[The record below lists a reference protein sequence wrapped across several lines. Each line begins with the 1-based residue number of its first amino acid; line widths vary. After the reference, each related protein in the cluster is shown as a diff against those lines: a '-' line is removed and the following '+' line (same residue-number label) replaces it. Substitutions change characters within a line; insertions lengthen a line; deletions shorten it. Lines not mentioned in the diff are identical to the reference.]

1 MKANARQFIQTVVLA
16 CTICAIGANAQTQ
29 SSPAIPSVTT
39 PSKNASQKI
48 EPRKVVDSAAFRAA
62 VAEAR
67 KAMDAG
73 DLAAAEK
80 AYAQAIAA
88 DSSNSRAQFNQGVAQ
103 YKSQNLQGSSA
114 SFATAGQ
121 IGDPAVAEGAMFNQG
136 DAAYSGAIKIIDSD
150 DFKEPVGA
158 SAQDQENTKRKEA
171 IDAAIEA
178 ATRALTHFKDAA
190 SADQLDIDARYNAE
204 TATRLL
210 KMLEEKKNEEEKKDG
225 GKKDQDKK
233 DESKKDEGKKDGDKK
248 DEGKKGEGEP
258 KDDQSKG
265 DQPKDQ
271 NQQEKDKQG
280 KEGKKDEG
288 EKGDQKDPQNGEQG
302 EPKDD
307 QSKDGPPKD
316 EGQQEKDKQGEVGEK
331 DQGDKG
337 DQPEGKN
344 PDKSEEKKEE
354 KKPDQSK
361 DGKEEA
367 PKPEEKG
374 KKQAEVQKPG
384 EEAQGKES
392 KGQESKGQASQAGEP
407 VKDAPL
413 TKQEADRLL
422 QAVRD
427 REKSRKEDREAK
439 ELAKPTRRTPA
450 SKDW

>member
-1 MKANARQFIQTVVLA
+1 MKAQARQFIQTVVLA

-73 DLAAAEK
+73 DFVAAEK

-88 DSSNSRAQFNQGVAQ
+88 DSTNSRAQFNQGVAQ
-103 YKSQNLQGSSA
+103 YKSQNLQGSSE

-150 DFKEPVGA
+150 DFKEPA
-158 SAQDQENTKRKEA
+158 AAPAQDQENTKRKEA

-210 KMLEEKKNEEEKKDG
+210 KMLEEEKKKEEEKKDG
-225 GKKDQDKK
+225 GKKDEDKK
-233 DESKKDEGKKDGDKK
+233 DGGKKDEGKKDGGKK
-248 DEGKKGEGEP
+248 DEGKKDGGKKGEGEP

-271 NQQEKDKQG
+271 DQQEKDKQEKDKQD
-280 KEGKKDEG
+280 KEGKKDE
-288 EKGDQKDPQNGEQG
+288 
-302 EPKDD
+302 
-307 QSKDGPPKD
+307 
-316 EGQQEKDKQGEVGEK
+316 
-331 DQGDKG
+331 GDKG

-344 PDKSEEKKEE
+344 SDKSEEKKEE

-367 PKPEEKG
+367 PKPEEKRQ
-374 KKQAEVQKPG
+374 KQAEVQKPG
-384 EEAQGKES
+384 EEAQGQESKGQESKGQES

>member
-29 SSPAIPSVTT
+29 SSPANPSVTT

-73 DLAAAEK
+73 DFAAAEK

-103 YKSQNLQGSSA
+103 YKSQNLQGSSE

-190 SADQLDIDARYNAE
+190 SADQLDIDARFNAE
-204 TATRLL
+204 AATRLL
-210 KMLEEKKNEEEKKDG
+210 KMLEEKKKEEEKKDG
-225 GKKDQDKK
+225 GKKDEDKK
-233 DESKKDEGKKDGDKK
+233 DG
-248 DEGKKGEGEP
+248 GKKGEG
-258 KDDQSKG
+258 KKG
-265 DQPKDQ
+265 
-271 NQQEKDKQG
+271 
-280 KEGKKDEG
+280 EGKKDEG

-331 DQGDKG
+331 DQGENG
-337 DQPEGKN
+337 DQQEGDN
-344 PDKSEEKKEE
+344 PKESEEKKEE
-354 KKPDQSK
+354 KMPDQSK
-361 DGKEEA
+361 DGKEAA
-367 PKPEEKG
+367 PKPEDKG
-374 KKQAEVQKPG
+374 QKQAEGQKPG

>member
-1 MKANARQFIQTVVLA
+1 MKSQPRQFIQTVVLA
-16 CTICAIGANAQTQ
+16 CTICTIGANAQTQ
-29 SSPAIPSVTT
+29 SSPPIPSVTT

-73 DLAAAEK
+73 DFATAEK
-80 AYAQAIAA
+80 AYAKAVAA

-103 YKSQNLQGSSA
+103 YKSRNLQGSSE

-136 DAAYSGAIKIIDSD
+136 NGAYSGAVQIIDSD
-150 DFKEPVGA
+150 DFKEPA
-158 SAQDQENTKRKEA
+158 AAPAQDQENIKRKEA
-171 IDAAIEA
+171 IDAAIQA
-178 ATRALTHFKDAA
+178 ASTALTHFKDAA
-190 SADQLDIDARYNAE
+190 SANQLDIDARFNAE
-204 TATRLL
+204 AATRLL
-210 KMLEEKKNEEEKKDG
+210 KMLEEEKKKEEEKKDQN
-225 GKKDQDKK
+225 KKDQDKK
-233 DESKKDEGKKDGDKK
+233 DQEKKDQDKK
-248 DEGKKGEGEP
+248 EENKKGDQGEP

-271 NQQEKDKQG
+271 DQQEKDKQG

-288 EKGDQKDPQNGEQG
+288 EKGD
-302 EPKDD
+302 
-307 QSKDGPPKD
+307 
-316 EGQQEKDKQGEVGEK
+316 KQ
-331 DQGDKG
+331 
-337 DQPEGKN
+337 EGKN

-367 PKPEEKG
+367 PKPEDKG
-374 KKQAEVQKPG
+374 QKQAEEQKPG
-384 EEAQGKES
+384 EDAQGKES
-392 KGQESKGQASQAGEP
+392 KDQASQAGEP

>member
-1 MKANARQFIQTVVLA
+1 MKAQARQFIQAVVLA

-62 VAEAR
+62 IAEAR

-73 DLAAAEK
+73 DFAAAEK
-80 AYAQAIAA
+80 AYANAIAA

-103 YKSQNLQGSSA
+103 YKSQNLQGSSE

-150 DFKEPVGA
+150 DFKEPLGA
-158 SAQDQENTKRKEA
+158 SAQDQENTKRKAA

-210 KMLEEKKNEEEKKDG
+210 KMLEEEKKEEEKK
-225 GKKDQDKK
+225 QEDKK
-233 DESKKDEGKKDGDKK
+233 QEDKK
-248 DEGKKGEGEP
+248 QEDKKEEDKKGDQGEP

-271 NQQEKDKQG
+271 DQQEKDKQG
-280 KEGKKDEG
+280 KEGKKDDG
-288 EKGDQKDPQNGEQG
+288 EKGDQQEGDN
-302 EPKDD
+302 PK
-307 QSKDGPPKD
+307 
-316 EGQQEKDKQGEVGEK
+316 E
-331 DQGDKG
+331 
-337 DQPEGKN
+337 
-344 PDKSEEKKEE
+344 SEEKKEE
-354 KKPDQSK
+354 KKKPDQSK
-361 DGKEEA
+361 DGKEES
-367 PKPEEKG
+367 PKPEDKG
-374 KKQAEVQKPG
+374 QKQAEDQKPG

-392 KGQESKGQASQAGEP
+392 KGQESQPGEP

-439 ELAKPTRRTPA
+439 ELQKPTRRTPA
-450 SKDW
+450 NKDW

>member
-1 MKANARQFIQTVVLA
+1 MKAQPRQFIQTVVLA

-73 DLAAAEK
+73 DFAAAEK

-103 YKSQNLQGSSA
+103 YKSQNLQGSSE

-150 DFKEPVGA
+150 DFKEPA
-158 SAQDQENTKRKEA
+158 AAPAQDQENTKRKEA

-210 KMLEEKKNEEEKKDG
+210 KMLEEKKKEEEKKDG
-225 GKKDQDKK
+225 GKKD
-233 DESKKDEGKKDGDKK
+233 ESKKDEGKK

-271 NQQEKDKQG
+271 DQQEKDKQG
-280 KEGKKDEG
+280 KEGQKDEG
-288 EKGDQKDPQNGEQG
+288 EKGD
-302 EPKDD
+302 
-307 QSKDGPPKD
+307 
-316 EGQQEKDKQGEVGEK
+316 KQ
-331 DQGDKG
+331 
-337 DQPEGKN
+337 EGKN

-374 KKQAEVQKPG
+374 QKQAEVQKPG
-384 EEAQGKES
+384 EEAKGQGSKNQES

-439 ELAKPTRRTPA
+439 ELQKPTRRTPA

>member
-1 MKANARQFIQTVVLA
+1 MKIQARQFIQTFVLA

-73 DLAAAEK
+73 DFTAAEK

-103 YKSQNLQGSSA
+103 YKSQNLQGSSE

-158 SAQDQENTKRKEA
+158 SAQDQGNPKRKEA

-210 KMLEEKKNEEEKKDG
+210 KMLEEKKKEEEKKDG
-225 GKKDQDKK
+225 GKKDEDKK
-233 DESKKDEGKKDGDKK
+233 DEDKKDEDKKDGGKKDEGKK

-271 NQQEKDKQG
+271 DQQEKDKQG

-288 EKGDQKDPQNGEQG
+288 
-302 EPKDD
+302 
-307 QSKDGPPKD
+307 
-316 EGQQEKDKQGEVGEK
+316 
-331 DQGDKG
+331 DKG
-337 DQPEGKN
+337 DQQEGKN

-374 KKQAEVQKPG
+374 QKQAEVQKPG
-384 EEAQGKES
+384 EEAQGQESKGQES

>member
-73 DLAAAEK
+73 DFAAAEK

-103 YKSQNLQGSSA
+103 YKSQNLQGSSE

-210 KMLEEKKNEEEKKDG
+210 KMLEEKKKEEEKKDG

-233 DESKKDEGKKDGDKK
+233 DEGKKDEGKKDGDKK
-248 DEGKKGEGEP
+248 DEGKKGEGE
-258 KDDQSKG
+258 KG
-265 DQPKDQ
+265 DQI
-271 NQQEKDKQG
+271 
-280 KEGKKDEG
+280 
-288 EKGDQKDPQNGEQG
+288 DPQNGEQG

-331 DQGDKG
+331 DEGDKG

-374 KKQAEVQKPG
+374 QKQAEVQKPG

-392 KGQESKGQASQAGEP
+392 KGKESKGQASQPGEP

-439 ELAKPTRRTPA
+439 ELQKPTRRTPA

>member
-1 MKANARQFIQTVVLA
+1 MKVQPREFIQTFVLA
-16 CTICAIGANAQTQ
+16 CTICAIVANAQTQ
-29 SSPAIPSVTT
+29 SSPTIPSVTT

-73 DLAAAEK
+73 DFAAAEK

-103 YKSQNLQGSSA
+103 YKSQNLQGSSE

-158 SAQDQENTKRKEA
+158 SAQDQGNPKRKEA

-190 SADQLDIDARYNAE
+190 SADQFDIDARYNAE

-210 KMLEEKKNEEEKKDG
+210 KMLEEKKKEEEKKDG
-225 GKKDQDKK
+225 GKKD
-233 DESKKDEGKKDGDKK
+233 EGKK

-271 NQQEKDKQG
+271 DQQEKDKQEKDKQG
-280 KEGKKDEG
+280 KEGQKDEG
-288 EKGDQKDPQNGEQG
+288 EKGD
-302 EPKDD
+302 
-307 QSKDGPPKD
+307 
-316 EGQQEKDKQGEVGEK
+316 KQ
-331 DQGDKG
+331 
-337 DQPEGKN
+337 EGKN

-367 PKPEEKG
+367 PKPDEKG
-374 KKQAEVQKPG
+374 QKQAEVQKPG
-384 EEAQGKES
+384 EEAQGQESKGQES

>member
-29 SSPAIPSVTT
+29 SSQAIPSVTT

-73 DLAAAEK
+73 DFAAAEK

-88 DSSNSRAQFNQGVAQ
+88 DSTNSRAQFNQGVAQ

-190 SADQLDIDARYNAE
+190 SADQLDIDARFNAE
-204 TATRLL
+204 AATRLL
-210 KMLEEKKNEEEKKDG
+210 KMLEEEKKEEEKK
-225 GKKDQDKK
+225 QEDKK
-233 DESKKDEGKKDGDKK
+233 QEDKKEEGKKDEGKKDG
-248 DEGKKGEGEP
+248 GEP

-271 NQQEKDKQG
+271 DQQEKDKQEKDKQG
-280 KEGKKDEG
+280 KEGQKDEG
-288 EKGDQKDPQNGEQG
+288 EKGDQQ
-302 EPKDD
+302 
-307 QSKDGPPKD
+307 
-316 EGQQEKDKQGEVGEK
+316 
-331 DQGDKG
+331 
-337 DQPEGKN
+337 EGKN

>member
-29 SSPAIPSVTT
+29 SSPANPSVTT

-73 DLAAAEK
+73 DFAAAEK

-103 YKSQNLQGSSA
+103 YKSQNLQGSSE

-210 KMLEEKKNEEEKKDG
+210 KMLEEKKKEEEKKDG

-233 DESKKDEGKKDGDKK
+233 DEGKKDEGKKDGDKK
-248 DEGKKGEGEP
+248 DEGKKGEGE
-258 KDDQSKG
+258 KG
-265 DQPKDQ
+265 DQI
-271 NQQEKDKQG
+271 
-280 KEGKKDEG
+280 
-288 EKGDQKDPQNGEQG
+288 DPQNGEQG

-331 DQGDKG
+331 DQGENG
-337 DQPEGKN
+337 DQQEGDN
-344 PDKSEEKKEE
+344 PKESEEKKEE
-354 KKPDQSK
+354 KMPDQSK
-361 DGKEEA
+361 DGKEAA
-367 PKPEEKG
+367 PKPEDKG
-374 KKQAEVQKPG
+374 QKQAEGQKPG

-439 ELAKPTRRTPA
+439 ELQKPTRRTPA

>member
-1 MKANARQFIQTVVLA
+1 MKVQARQFIQTVALA

-29 SSPAIPSVTT
+29 SSQAIPSVTT

-73 DLAAAEK
+73 DFAAAEK

-103 YKSQNLQGSSA
+103 YKSQNLQGSSE

-150 DFKEPVGA
+150 DFKEPVGD

-210 KMLEEKKNEEEKKDG
+210 KMLEEKKKEEEKKDG
-225 GKKDQDKK
+225 GKKDEDKK
-233 DESKKDEGKKDGDKK
+233 DG
-248 DEGKKGEGEP
+248 GKKGEG
-258 KDDQSKG
+258 KKG
-265 DQPKDQ
+265 
-271 NQQEKDKQG
+271 
-280 KEGKKDEG
+280 EGKKDEG

-307 QSKDGPPKD
+307 QSKNGPPKD

-331 DQGDKG
+331 DQGEKG
-337 DQPEGKN
+337 DQQEGDN
-344 PDKSEEKKEE
+344 PKESEEKKEE
-354 KKPDQSK
+354 KMPDQSK
-361 DGKEEA
+361 DGKEAA
-367 PKPEEKG
+367 PKPEDKG
-374 KKQAEVQKPG
+374 QKQAEGQKPG
-384 EEAQGKES
+384 EEAQN
-392 KGQESKGQASQAGEP
+392 QESKGQASQAGEP

-427 REKSRKEDREAK
+427 REKSRKEDRKAK
-439 ELAKPTRRTPA
+439 ELQKPTRRTPA

>member
-1 MKANARQFIQTVVLA
+1 MKAQARQFIQTVVLA

-48 EPRKVVDSAAFRAA
+48 EPRKVIDSAAFRAA

-73 DLAAAEK
+73 DFAAAEK

-103 YKSQNLQGSSA
+103 YKSQNLQGSSE

-158 SAQDQENTKRKEA
+158 SAQDQGNPKRKEA

-210 KMLEEKKNEEEKKDG
+210 KMLEEKKKEEEKKQEDQKQDDKEQEE
-225 GKKDQDKK
+225 KKEEDKK
-233 DESKKDEGKKDGDKK
+233 GDQ
-248 DEGKKGEGEP
+248 GEP

-271 NQQEKDKQG
+271 DQQEKDKQEKDKQEKDKQG

-288 EKGDQKDPQNGEQG
+288 EKGDQQ
-302 EPKDD
+302 
-307 QSKDGPPKD
+307 
-316 EGQQEKDKQGEVGEK
+316 
-331 DQGDKG
+331 
-337 DQPEGKN
+337 EGKN

-361 DGKEEA
+361 DGKEAA
-367 PKPEEKG
+367 PKPDDKAE
-374 KKQAEVQKPG
+374 KQAEDQKPG
-384 EEAQGKES
+384 EEAQSQES
-392 KGQESKGQASQAGEP
+392 KGQESKGQASQPGEP

-439 ELAKPTRRTPA
+439 ELQKPTRRTPA

>member
-1 MKANARQFIQTVVLA
+1 MKAQARQFIQTVVLA

-73 DLAAAEK
+73 DFAAAEK

-103 YKSQNLQGSSA
+103 YKSQNLQGSSE

-136 DAAYSGAIKIIDSD
+136 DAAYSGAIKIIDSE

-158 SAQDQENTKRKEA
+158 SAQDQGNPKRKEA

-210 KMLEEKKNEEEKKDG
+210 KMLEVEKKEEEKKEEE
-225 GKKDQDKK
+225 KKQEDKK
-233 DESKKDEGKKDGDKK
+233 QEDKK
-248 DEGKKGEGEP
+248 EEEKKEEDKKGDQGEP

-271 NQQEKDKQG
+271 DQQEKDKQD

-288 EKGDQKDPQNGEQG
+288 EKG
-302 EPKDD
+302 
-307 QSKDGPPKD
+307 
-316 EGQQEKDKQGEVGEK
+316 EKQ
-331 DQGDKG
+331 
-337 DQPEGKN
+337 EGKN
-344 PDKSEEKKEE
+344 PDKSEEKNEE

-361 DGKEEA
+361 DGKEAA
-367 PKPEEKG
+367 PKPDDKAE
-374 KKQAEVQKPG
+374 KQAEDQKPG
-384 EEAQGKES
+384 EEAQSQES
-392 KGQESKGQASQAGEP
+392 KGQESKGQASQPGEP

-439 ELAKPTRRTPA
+439 ELQKPTRRTPA

>member
-1 MKANARQFIQTVVLA
+1 
-16 CTICAIGANAQTQ
+16 
-29 SSPAIPSVTT
+29 VTT

-73 DLAAAEK
+73 DFAAAEK

-103 YKSQNLQGSSA
+103 YKSQNLQGSSE

-136 DAAYSGAIKIIDSD
+136 DAAYSSAIKIIDSD
-150 DFKEPVGA
+150 DFKENVGPT
-158 SAQDQENTKRKEA
+158 AQDQNSSPKRKEA

-210 KMLEEKKNEEEKKDG
+210 KMLEVEKKEEEKKEEE
-225 GKKDQDKK
+225 KKQEDKK
-233 DESKKDEGKKDGDKK
+233 QEDKK
-248 DEGKKGEGEP
+248 EEEKKEEDKKGDQGEP

-271 NQQEKDKQG
+271 DQQEKDKQD

-288 EKGDQKDPQNGEQG
+288 EKG
-302 EPKDD
+302 
-307 QSKDGPPKD
+307 
-316 EGQQEKDKQGEVGEK
+316 EKQ
-331 DQGDKG
+331 
-337 DQPEGKN
+337 EGKN
-344 PDKSEEKKEE
+344 PDKSEEKNEE

-367 PKPEEKG
+367 PKPTE
-374 KKQAEVQKPG
+374 QAEKPAEGQKPG
-384 EEAQGKES
+384 EEAQDQES
-392 KGQESKGQASQAGEP
+392 KGQESKGQAPQACEP

-427 REKSRKEDREAK
+427 REKTRKEDREAK

>member
-29 SSPAIPSVTT
+29 SSQAIPSVTT

-73 DLAAAEK
+73 DFVAAEK

-88 DSSNSRAQFNQGVAQ
+88 DSTNSRAQFNQGVAQ

-150 DFKEPVGA
+150 DFKEPVGT

-190 SADQLDIDARYNAE
+190 SADQLDIDARFNAE
-204 TATRLL
+204 AATRLL
-210 KMLEEKKNEEEKKDG
+210 KMLEEEKKEEEKKQEDKKQEDKKEEGKKDG
-225 GKKDQDKK
+225 GKKD
-233 DESKKDEGKKDGDKK
+233 G
-248 DEGKKGEGEP
+248 GEP

-271 NQQEKDKQG
+271 DQQEKDKQEKDKQG
-280 KEGKKDEG
+280 KEGQKDEG
-288 EKGDQKDPQNGEQG
+288 EKGDQQ
-302 EPKDD
+302 
-307 QSKDGPPKD
+307 
-316 EGQQEKDKQGEVGEK
+316 
-331 DQGDKG
+331 
-337 DQPEGKN
+337 EGKN

-374 KKQAEVQKPG
+374 QKQAEDQKPG

-392 KGQESKGQASQAGEP
+392 KGQESKGQAPQAGEP

>member
-29 SSPAIPSVTT
+29 SSPANPSVTT

-73 DLAAAEK
+73 DFAAAEK
-80 AYAQAIAA
+80 AYANAIAA

-103 YKSQNLQGSSA
+103 YKSQNLQGSSE

-210 KMLEEKKNEEEKKDG
+210 KMLEEEKKEEEKK
-225 GKKDQDKK
+225 QEDKK
-233 DESKKDEGKKDGDKK
+233 QEDKK
-248 DEGKKGEGEP
+248 QEDKKEEDKKGDQGEP

-271 NQQEKDKQG
+271 DQQEKNKQG

-288 EKGDQKDPQNGEQG
+288 EKGDQQEGDN
-302 EPKDD
+302 PK
-307 QSKDGPPKD
+307 
-316 EGQQEKDKQGEVGEK
+316 E
-331 DQGDKG
+331 
-337 DQPEGKN
+337 
-344 PDKSEEKKEE
+344 SEEKKEE
-354 KKPDQSK
+354 KKKPDQSK
-361 DGKEEA
+361 DGKEES
-367 PKPEEKG
+367 PKPEDKG
-374 KKQAEVQKPG
+374 QKQAEGQKPG

-392 KGQESKGQASQAGEP
+392 KGQESQPGEP

>member
-16 CTICAIGANAQTQ
+16 CTICVIGANAQTQ
-29 SSPAIPSVTT
+29 SSLAIPSVTT

-73 DLAAAEK
+73 DFAAAEK

-103 YKSQNLQGSSA
+103 YKSQNLQGSSE

-210 KMLEEKKNEEEKKDG
+210 KMLEEKKKEEEKKDG
-225 GKKDQDKK
+225 GKKD
-233 DESKKDEGKKDGDKK
+233 EGKK

-271 NQQEKDKQG
+271 DQQEKDKQEKDKQG
-280 KEGKKDEG
+280 KEGQKDEG
-288 EKGDQKDPQNGEQG
+288 EKGD
-302 EPKDD
+302 
-307 QSKDGPPKD
+307 
-316 EGQQEKDKQGEVGEK
+316 KQ
-331 DQGDKG
+331 
-337 DQPEGKN
+337 EGKN

-367 PKPEEKG
+367 PKPDEKG
-374 KKQAEVQKPG
+374 QKQAEVQKPG
-384 EEAQGKES
+384 EEAQGQESKGQES

>member
-29 SSPAIPSVTT
+29 SSPANPSVTT

-73 DLAAAEK
+73 DFAAAEK

-103 YKSQNLQGSSA
+103 YKSQNLQGSSE

-158 SAQDQENTKRKEA
+158 SAQDQGNPKRKEA

-210 KMLEEKKNEEEKKDG
+210 KMLEEKKKEEEKKDG
-225 GKKDQDKK
+225 GKKDEDKK
-233 DESKKDEGKKDGDKK
+233 DG
-248 DEGKKGEGEP
+248 GKKGEG
-258 KDDQSKG
+258 KKG
-265 DQPKDQ
+265 
-271 NQQEKDKQG
+271 
-280 KEGKKDEG
+280 EGKKDEG

-307 QSKDGPPKD
+307 QSKNGPPKD

-331 DQGDKG
+331 DQGEKG
-337 DQPEGKN
+337 DQQEGDN
-344 PDKSEEKKEE
+344 PKESEEKKEE
-354 KKPDQSK
+354 KMPDQSK
-361 DGKEEA
+361 DGKEAA
-367 PKPEEKG
+367 PKPEDKG
-374 KKQAEVQKPG
+374 QKQAEGQKPG

>member
-1 MKANARQFIQTVVLA
+1 MKANARQFIQTFVLA
-16 CTICAIGANAQTQ
+16 CTICAIVANAQTQ
-29 SSPAIPSVTT
+29 SSPTIPSVTT

-73 DLAAAEK
+73 DFAAAEK
-80 AYAQAIAA
+80 AYANAIAA

-210 KMLEEKKNEEEKKDG
+210 KMLEEEKKEEEKK
-225 GKKDQDKK
+225 QEDKK
-233 DESKKDEGKKDGDKK
+233 QEDKK
-248 DEGKKGEGEP
+248 QEDKKQEDKKEEDKKGDQGEP

-271 NQQEKDKQG
+271 DQQEKNKQG

-288 EKGDQKDPQNGEQG
+288 EKGDQQEGDN
-302 EPKDD
+302 PK
-307 QSKDGPPKD
+307 
-316 EGQQEKDKQGEVGEK
+316 E
-331 DQGDKG
+331 
-337 DQPEGKN
+337 
-344 PDKSEEKKEE
+344 SEEKKEE
-354 KKPDQSK
+354 KKKPDQSK
-361 DGKEEA
+361 DGKEES
-367 PKPEEKG
+367 PKPEDKG
-374 KKQAEVQKPG
+374 QKQAEGQKPG

-392 KGQESKGQASQAGEP
+392 KGQESQPGEP

-439 ELAKPTRRTPA
+439 ELQKPTRRTPA

>member
-1 MKANARQFIQTVVLA
+1 MKAQARQFIQAVVLA

-48 EPRKVVDSAAFRAA
+48 EPRKTVDSAAFRAA

-73 DLAAAEK
+73 DFATAEK
-80 AYAQAIAA
+80 AYAKAVAA

-103 YKSQNLQGSSA
+103 YKSRNLQGSSE

-136 DAAYSGAIKIIDSD
+136 NGAYSGAVQIIDSD
-150 DFKEPVGA
+150 DFKEPA
-158 SAQDQENTKRKEA
+158 AAPAQDQENIKRKEA
-171 IDAAIEA
+171 IDAAIQA
-178 ATRALTHFKDAA
+178 ASTALTHFKDAA
-190 SADQLDIDARYNAE
+190 SANQLDIDARFNAE
-204 TATRLL
+204 AATRLL
-210 KMLEEKKNEEEKKDG
+210 KMLEEEKKKEEEKKDQS
-225 GKKDQDKK
+225 KKDQDKK
-233 DESKKDEGKKDGDKK
+233 DQEKKDQEKKDQDKK
-248 DEGKKGEGEP
+248 EENKKGDQGEP

-271 NQQEKDKQG
+271 DQQEKDKQG

-288 EKGDQKDPQNGEQG
+288 EKGD
-302 EPKDD
+302 
-307 QSKDGPPKD
+307 
-316 EGQQEKDKQGEVGEK
+316 KQ
-331 DQGDKG
+331 
-337 DQPEGKN
+337 EGKN

-367 PKPEEKG
+367 PKPEDKG
-374 KKQAEVQKPG
+374 QKQAEGQKPG
-384 EEAQGKES
+384 EEAQ
-392 KGQESKGQASQAGEP
+392 GQESKGQASQAGEP

>member
-29 SSPAIPSVTT
+29 SSQAIPSVTT

-73 DLAAAEK
+73 DFAAAEK

-88 DSSNSRAQFNQGVAQ
+88 DSTNSRAQFNQGVAQ

-150 DFKEPVGA
+150 DFKEPVGT

-190 SADQLDIDARYNAE
+190 SADQLDIDARFNAE
-204 TATRLL
+204 AATRLL
-210 KMLEEKKNEEEKKDG
+210 KMLEEEKKEEEKKQEDKKQEDKKEEGKKDG
-225 GKKDQDKK
+225 GKKD
-233 DESKKDEGKKDGDKK
+233 G
-248 DEGKKGEGEP
+248 GEP

-271 NQQEKDKQG
+271 DQQEKDKQEKDKQG

-288 EKGDQKDPQNGEQG
+288 
-302 EPKDD
+302 
-307 QSKDGPPKD
+307 
-316 EGQQEKDKQGEVGEK
+316 
-331 DQGDKG
+331 DKG
-337 DQPEGKN
+337 DQQEGKN

-374 KKQAEVQKPG
+374 QKQAEDQKPG

-392 KGQESKGQASQAGEP
+392 KGQESKGQAPQAGEP

>member
-73 DLAAAEK
+73 DFAAAEK

-103 YKSQNLQGSSA
+103 YKSQNLQGSSE

-150 DFKEPVGA
+150 DFKEPVGD
-158 SAQDQENTKRKEA
+158 SAQDQGNPKRKEA

-210 KMLEEKKNEEEKKDG
+210 KMLEEKKKEEEKKDG
-225 GKKDQDKK
+225 GKK
-233 DESKKDEGKKDGDKK
+233 DESKKDEGKKDEGKK
-248 DEGKKGEGEP
+248 DEGKKGEGK
-258 KDDQSKG
+258 KD
-265 DQPKDQ
+265 
-271 NQQEKDKQG
+271 
-280 KEGKKDEG
+280 EGKKDEG

-307 QSKDGPPKD
+307 QSKNGPPKD

-331 DQGDKG
+331 DQGEKG
-337 DQPEGKN
+337 DQQEGDN
-344 PDKSEEKKEE
+344 PKESEEKKEE
-354 KKPDQSK
+354 KMPDQSK
-361 DGKEEA
+361 DGKEAA
-367 PKPEEKG
+367 PKPEDKG
-374 KKQAEVQKPG
+374 QKQAEGQKPG
-384 EEAQGKES
+384 EEAQN
-392 KGQESKGQASQAGEP
+392 QESKGQASQAGEP

>member
-29 SSPAIPSVTT
+29 SSLAIPSATT

-103 YKSQNLQGSSA
+103 YKSQNLQGSSE

-210 KMLEEKKNEEEKKDG
+210 KMLEEKKKEEEKKDG

-233 DESKKDEGKKDGDKK
+233 DEGKKDEGKKDGDKK
-248 DEGKKGEGEP
+248 DEGKKG
-258 KDDQSKG
+258 
-265 DQPKDQ
+265 
-271 NQQEKDKQG
+271 
-280 KEGKKDEG
+280 EGKKDEG

-307 QSKDGPPKD
+307 QSKNGPPKD

-331 DQGDKG
+331 DQGEKG

-367 PKPEEKG
+367 PKPEDKG
-374 KKQAEVQKPG
+374 QKQAG
-384 EEAQGKES
+384 
-392 KGQESKGQASQAGEP
+392 
-407 VKDAPL
+407 
-413 TKQEADRLL
+413 R
-422 QAVRD
+422 
-427 REKSRKEDREAK
+427 
-439 ELAKPTRRTPA
+439 
-450 SKDW
+450 

>member
-1 MKANARQFIQTVVLA
+1 MKVQARQFIQTFVLA
-16 CTICAIGANAQTQ
+16 CTICPIGANAQTQ

-62 VAEAR
+62 VTEAR

-73 DLAAAEK
+73 DFAAAEK

-103 YKSQNLQGSSA
+103 YKSQNLQGSSE

-204 TATRLL
+204 TAIRLL
-210 KMLEEKKNEEEKKDG
+210 KMLEEKKKEEEKKDEEKKEEEKKDG
-225 GKKDQDKK
+225 GKKDEDKK
-233 DESKKDEGKKDGDKK
+233 E
-248 DEGKKGEGEP
+248 
-258 KDDQSKG
+258 
-265 DQPKDQ
+265 
-271 NQQEKDKQG
+271 
-280 KEGKKDEG
+280 EGKKDEG

-307 QSKDGPPKD
+307 QSKDGSPKD
-316 EGQQEKDKQGEVGEK
+316 EGQQEKNEQGEVGEK
-331 DQGDKG
+331 DQGEKG
-337 DQPEGKN
+337 DQQEGDN
-344 PDKSEEKKEE
+344 PKESEEKKEE
-354 KKPDQSK
+354 KMPDQSK

-367 PKPEEKG
+367 PKPEEQGQKG
-374 KKQAEVQKPG
+374 EGQKG
-384 EEAQGKES
+384 EESQGKP
-392 KGQESKGQASQAGEP
+392 SQAGEP

-427 REKSRKEDREAK
+427 REKTRKEDREAK

>member
-1 MKANARQFIQTVVLA
+1 MKANARQFIQTFVLA
-16 CTICAIGANAQTQ
+16 CTICAIVANAQTQ
-29 SSPAIPSVTT
+29 SSPTIPSVTT

-73 DLAAAEK
+73 DFAAAEK
-80 AYAQAIAA
+80 AYANAIAA

-103 YKSQNLQGSSA
+103 YKSQNLQGSSE

-210 KMLEEKKNEEEKKDG
+210 KMLEEEKKEEEKK
-225 GKKDQDKK
+225 QEDKK
-233 DESKKDEGKKDGDKK
+233 QEDKK
-248 DEGKKGEGEP
+248 QEDKKEEDKKGDQGEP

-271 NQQEKDKQG
+271 DQQEKNKQG

-288 EKGDQKDPQNGEQG
+288 EKGDQQEGDN
-302 EPKDD
+302 PK
-307 QSKDGPPKD
+307 
-316 EGQQEKDKQGEVGEK
+316 E
-331 DQGDKG
+331 
-337 DQPEGKN
+337 
-344 PDKSEEKKEE
+344 SEEKKEE
-354 KKPDQSK
+354 KKKPDQSK
-361 DGKEEA
+361 DGKEES
-367 PKPEEKG
+367 PKPEDKG
-374 KKQAEVQKPG
+374 QKQAEGQKPG

-392 KGQESKGQASQAGEP
+392 KGQESQPGEP

-439 ELAKPTRRTPA
+439 ELQKPTRRTPA

>member
-29 SSPAIPSVTT
+29 SSQAIPSVTT

-73 DLAAAEK
+73 DFAAAEK

-88 DSSNSRAQFNQGVAQ
+88 DSTNSRAQFNQGVAQ

-150 DFKEPVGA
+150 DFKEPVGT

-190 SADQLDIDARYNAE
+190 SADQLDIDARFNAE
-204 TATRLL
+204 AATRLL
-210 KMLEEKKNEEEKKDG
+210 KMLEEEKKEEEKKQEDKKQEDKKEEGKKDG
-225 GKKDQDKK
+225 GKKD
-233 DESKKDEGKKDGDKK
+233 G
-248 DEGKKGEGEP
+248 GEP

-271 NQQEKDKQG
+271 DQQEKDKQEKDKQG
-280 KEGKKDEG
+280 KEGQKDEG
-288 EKGDQKDPQNGEQG
+288 EKGDQQ
-302 EPKDD
+302 
-307 QSKDGPPKD
+307 
-316 EGQQEKDKQGEVGEK
+316 
-331 DQGDKG
+331 
-337 DQPEGKN
+337 EGKN

-374 KKQAEVQKPG
+374 QKQAEDQKPG

-392 KGQESKGQASQAGEP
+392 KGQESKGQAPQAGEP

>member
-1 MKANARQFIQTVVLA
+1 
-16 CTICAIGANAQTQ
+16 
-29 SSPAIPSVTT
+29 VTT

-73 DLAAAEK
+73 DFAAAEK

-171 IDAAIEA
+171 IDGAIQAAS
-178 ATRALTHFKDAA
+178 TALTHFKDAA
-190 SADQLDIDARYNAE
+190 SANQLDIDARFNAE
-204 TATRLL
+204 AATRLL
-210 KMLEEKKNEEEKKDG
+210 KMLEEEKKKEEEKK
-225 GKKDQDKK
+225 QEDKK
-233 DESKKDEGKKDGDKK
+233 QEDKK
-248 DEGKKGEGEP
+248 EEDKKGDQGEP

-271 NQQEKDKQG
+271 DQQEKDKQG

-288 EKGDQKDPQNGEQG
+288 EKGDQQ
-302 EPKDD
+302 
-307 QSKDGPPKD
+307 
-316 EGQQEKDKQGEVGEK
+316 
-331 DQGDKG
+331 
-337 DQPEGKN
+337 EGKN
-344 PDKSEEKKEE
+344 PEKSEEKKEE

-361 DGKEEA
+361 DGKEES
-367 PKPEEKG
+367 PKPKE
-374 KKQAEVQKPG
+374 QAEKPAEGQKPG
-384 EEAQGKES
+384 EEAQDQES

-439 ELAKPTRRTPA
+439 ELQKPTRRTPA

>member
-1 MKANARQFIQTVVLA
+1 MKAHARQFIQTVVLA
-16 CTICAIGANAQTQ
+16 CTICTIGANAQTQ
-29 SSPAIPSVTT
+29 SSPANPSVTT

-73 DLAAAEK
+73 DFAAAEK

-103 YKSQNLQGSSA
+103 YKSQNLQGSSE

-150 DFKEPVGA
+150 DFKENVGPA
-158 SAQDQENTKRKEA
+158 AQDQNGSPKRKEA

-210 KMLEEKKNEEEKKDG
+210 KMLEVEKKEEEKK
-225 GKKDQDKK
+225 QEDKK
-233 DESKKDEGKKDGDKK
+233 QEDKK
-248 DEGKKGEGEP
+248 EEEKKEEDKQGDQGEP

-271 NQQEKDKQG
+271 DQQEKDKQD

-288 EKGDQKDPQNGEQG
+288 EK
-302 EPKDD
+302 
-307 QSKDGPPKD
+307 D
-316 EGQQEKDKQGEVGEK
+316 EKQ
-331 DQGDKG
+331 
-337 DQPEGKN
+337 EGKN

-367 PKPEEKG
+367 PKPEDKG
-374 KKQAEVQKPG
+374 QKKAEDQKPG
-384 EEAQGKES
+384 EEAQDQES
-392 KGQESKGQASQAGEP
+392 KGQESKDQAPQAGEP

>member
-1 MKANARQFIQTVVLA
+1 MKVQARQFIQTVALA

-29 SSPAIPSVTT
+29 SSQAIPSVTT

-73 DLAAAEK
+73 DFAAAEK

-103 YKSQNLQGSSA
+103 YKSQNLQGSSE

-150 DFKEPVGA
+150 DFKETVGA
-158 SAQDQENTKRKEA
+158 SAQDQGNPKRKEA
-171 IDAAIEA
+171 IDAAIKA
-178 ATRALTHFKDAA
+178 ASTALTHFKDAA
-190 SADQLDIDARYNAE
+190 SADQLDTDARYNAE

-210 KMLEEKKNEEEKKDG
+210 KMLEEEKKEEEKKEEE
-225 GKKDQDKK
+225 KKQEDKK
-233 DESKKDEGKKDGDKK
+233 QEDKK
-248 DEGKKGEGEP
+248 EEDKKGDQGEP

-271 NQQEKDKQG
+271 DQQEKDKQG

-288 EKGDQKDPQNGEQG
+288 
-302 EPKDD
+302 
-307 QSKDGPPKD
+307 
-316 EGQQEKDKQGEVGEK
+316 
-331 DQGDKG
+331 DKG
-337 DQPEGKN
+337 DQQEGKN

-361 DGKEEA
+361 DGKKEA
-367 PKPEEKG
+367 PKPEDKG
-374 KKQAEVQKPG
+374 EKQAEDQKPG
-384 EEAQGKES
+384 EETQGKES
-392 KGQESKGQASQAGEP
+392 KAQESKGQASQAGEP

-439 ELAKPTRRTPA
+439 ELQKPTRRTPA

>member
-29 SSPAIPSVTT
+29 SSPANPSVTT

-62 VAEAR
+62 VTEAR

-73 DLAAAEK
+73 DFAAAEK

-103 YKSQNLQGSSA
+103 YKSQNLQGSSE

-150 DFKEPVGA
+150 DFKEPVGT

-190 SADQLDIDARYNAE
+190 SADQLDIDARFNAE
-204 TATRLL
+204 AATRLL
-210 KMLEEKKNEEEKKDG
+210 KMLEEEKKEEEKKQEDKKQEDKKEEGKKDG
-225 GKKDQDKK
+225 GKKD
-233 DESKKDEGKKDGDKK
+233 G
-248 DEGKKGEGEP
+248 GEP

-271 NQQEKDKQG
+271 DQQEKDKQEKDKQG
-280 KEGKKDEG
+280 KEGQKDEG
-288 EKGDQKDPQNGEQG
+288 EKGDQQ
-302 EPKDD
+302 
-307 QSKDGPPKD
+307 
-316 EGQQEKDKQGEVGEK
+316 
-331 DQGDKG
+331 
-337 DQPEGKN
+337 EGKN

-374 KKQAEVQKPG
+374 QKQAEDQKPG

-392 KGQESKGQASQAGEP
+392 KGQESKGQAPQAGEP

>member
-29 SSPAIPSVTT
+29 SSPANPSVTT

-62 VAEAR
+62 VADAR

-73 DLAAAEK
+73 DFAAAEK

-103 YKSQNLQGSSA
+103 YKSQNLQGSSE

-136 DAAYSGAIKIIDSD
+136 DAAYSSAIKIIDSD
-150 DFKEPVGA
+150 DFKEPVGT
-158 SAQDQENTKRKEA
+158 SAQDQGNPKRKEA

-210 KMLEEKKNEEEKKDG
+210 KMLEVEKKEEEKK
-225 GKKDQDKK
+225 QEDKK
-233 DESKKDEGKKDGDKK
+233 QEDKK
-248 DEGKKGEGEP
+248 QEDKKEEEKKEEDKKGDQGEP

-271 NQQEKDKQG
+271 DQQEKDKQD

-288 EKGDQKDPQNGEQG
+288 EK
-302 EPKDD
+302 
-307 QSKDGPPKD
+307 D
-316 EGQQEKDKQGEVGEK
+316 EKQ
-331 DQGDKG
+331 
-337 DQPEGKN
+337 EGKN

-367 PKPEEKG
+367 PKPEDKG
-374 KKQAEVQKPG
+374 QKKAEDQKPG
-384 EEAQGKES
+384 EEAQDQES
-392 KGQESKGQASQAGEP
+392 KGQESKDQAPQAGEP

>member
-29 SSPAIPSVTT
+29 SSQAIPSVTT

-73 DLAAAEK
+73 DFAAAEK

-88 DSSNSRAQFNQGVAQ
+88 DSTNSRAQFNQGVAQ

-190 SADQLDIDARYNAE
+190 SADQLDIDARFNAE
-204 TATRLL
+204 AATRLL
-210 KMLEEKKNEEEKKDG
+210 KMLEEEKKEEEKKQEDKKQEDKKEEGKKDG
-225 GKKDQDKK
+225 GKKD
-233 DESKKDEGKKDGDKK
+233 G
-248 DEGKKGEGEP
+248 GEP

-271 NQQEKDKQG
+271 DQQEKDKQEKDKQG
-280 KEGKKDEG
+280 KEGQKDEG
-288 EKGDQKDPQNGEQG
+288 EKGDQQ
-302 EPKDD
+302 
-307 QSKDGPPKD
+307 
-316 EGQQEKDKQGEVGEK
+316 
-331 DQGDKG
+331 
-337 DQPEGKN
+337 EGKN

-392 KGQESKGQASQAGEP
+392 KGQESKGQAPQAGEP

>member
-1 MKANARQFIQTVVLA
+1 MKVQPREFIQTFVLA
-16 CTICAIGANAQTQ
+16 CTICAIVANAQTQ
-29 SSPAIPSVTT
+29 SSPTIPSVTT

-62 VAEAR
+62 VAEGR

-73 DLAAAEK
+73 DFAAAEK
-80 AYAQAIAA
+80 AYANAIAA

-150 DFKEPVGA
+150 DFKEPMGT

-210 KMLEEKKNEEEKKDG
+210 KMLEEKKKEEEKK
-225 GKKDQDKK
+225 QEDKK
-233 DESKKDEGKKDGDKK
+233 QEDKK
-248 DEGKKGEGEP
+248 QEDKKQEDKKEEDKKGDQGEP

-271 NQQEKDKQG
+271 DQQEKNKQG

-288 EKGDQKDPQNGEQG
+288 EKGDQQEGDN
-302 EPKDD
+302 PK
-307 QSKDGPPKD
+307 
-316 EGQQEKDKQGEVGEK
+316 E
-331 DQGDKG
+331 
-337 DQPEGKN
+337 
-344 PDKSEEKKEE
+344 SEEKKEE
-354 KKPDQSK
+354 MKKPDQSK
-361 DGKEEA
+361 DGKEES
-367 PKPEEKG
+367 PKPEDKG
-374 KKQAEVQKPG
+374 QKQAEDQKPG
-384 EEAQGKES
+384 EAAQGKDS
-392 KGQESKGQASQAGEP
+392 KGQESQPGEP

-439 ELAKPTRRTPA
+439 ELQKPTRRTPA

>member
-16 CTICAIGANAQTQ
+16 CTICVIGANAQTQ
-29 SSPAIPSVTT
+29 SSLAIPSVTT

-48 EPRKVVDSAAFRAA
+48 EPRKVVDSAAFRSA

-73 DLAAAEK
+73 DFAAAEK

-103 YKSQNLQGSSA
+103 YKSQNLQGSSE

-210 KMLEEKKNEEEKKDG
+210 KMLEEKKKEEEKKDG
-225 GKKDQDKK
+225 GKKDEDKK
-233 DESKKDEGKKDGDKK
+233 DG
-248 DEGKKGEGEP
+248 
-258 KDDQSKG
+258 
-265 DQPKDQ
+265 
-271 NQQEKDKQG
+271 
-280 KEGKKDEG
+280 G

-307 QSKDGPPKD
+307 QSKNGPPKD

-331 DQGDKG
+331 DQGEKG
-337 DQPEGKN
+337 DQQEGDN
-344 PDKSEEKKEE
+344 PKESEEKKEE
-354 KKPDQSK
+354 KMPDQSK
-361 DGKEEA
+361 DGKEAA
-367 PKPEEKG
+367 PKPEDKG
-374 KKQAEVQKPG
+374 QKQAEGQKPG
-384 EEAQGKES
+384 EEAQN
-392 KGQESKGQASQAGEP
+392 QESKGQASQAGEP

>member
-1 MKANARQFIQTVVLA
+1 MKAQARQFIQAVVLA

-73 DLAAAEK
+73 DFAAAEK

-103 YKSQNLQGSSA
+103 YKSQNLQGSSE

-158 SAQDQENTKRKEA
+158 SAQDQGNPKRKEA

-210 KMLEEKKNEEEKKDG
+210 KMLVEKKKEEEKKDG
-225 GKKDQDKK
+225 GKKDEDKK
-233 DESKKDEGKKDGDKK
+233 DGGKKDEGKKDGGKKDGGKK

-271 NQQEKDKQG
+271 DQQEKDKQG
-280 KEGKKDEG
+280 KEGKKDE
-288 EKGDQKDPQNGEQG
+288 
-302 EPKDD
+302 
-307 QSKDGPPKD
+307 
-316 EGQQEKDKQGEVGEK
+316 
-331 DQGDKG
+331 GDKG

-367 PKPEEKG
+367 PKPDEKG
-374 KKQAEVQKPG
+374 QKQAEDQKPG
-384 EEAQGKES
+384 EEAQ
-392 KGQESKGQASQAGEP
+392 GQESKGQASQAGEP